1 MSDPLDNLLDE
12 VRADLGSR
20 EVKSVDWDAVDRSL
34 FARIEGERKAE
45 QARLAPP
52 RHRGLTLT
60 AVGVVAAAALLAVV
74 VGKTREPVDAEGTMT
89 VEGAGTLTFLS
100 GDGQVLAGGQVLVDG
115 KPATTGMGM
124 RLGDVIETRSAQAT
138 LDRPGRLTLIL
149 EPGTRAVVTHVEGTL
164 VLALERGALEAQ
176 VVPVPVGEAFA
187 VDVGGSRVAVH
198 GTHLRVARLS
208 ALDARDPGQGRVVV
222 DLNEGVVA
230 VGEAPRAGSVIGTLV
245 NAPAHVEYDAA
256 DPAGTL
262 TQTHDPAAVRP
273 PFRPAVPEAV
283 PSVATHA
290 EPLPVHVAAPLAAE
304 PRPEGRAAPGVP
316 PKPDPEPA
324 PAASEA
330 PAETAVA
337 EAVRACMA
345 SRPSVD
351 NGTVVVSVVVST
363 TLHLDLFDDGAVRAA
378 RFDPP
383 VAPDVNACA
392 AQAIYRERFGHGGTA
407 AIRVDFTK

>member
-1 MSDPLDNLLDE
+1 MSDPLDDLLDE

-20 EVKSVDWDAVDRSL
+20 EAKSVDWDAVDRSL

-52 RHRGLTLT
+52 RHRGLTLA
-60 AVGVVAAAALLAVV
+60 AVGLVASAALLAVV
-74 VGKTREPVDAEGTMT
+74 VGKTREPVEAEGTAA
-89 VEGAGTLTFLS
+89 VEAAGTLTFQS
-100 GDGQVLAGGQVLVDG
+100 GDGQMLADGQVLVDG
-115 KPATTGMGM
+115 KPATTGAGM
-124 RLGDVIETRSAQAT
+124 RLGEVIETRSTQAT

-176 VVPVPVGEAFA
+176 VVPVLVGEAFA

-198 GTHLRVARLS
+198 GTHLRVARLGGP
-208 ALDARDPGQGRVVV
+208 DPRDPGQGRVVV

-230 VGEAPRAGSVIGTLV
+230 VGDAPRAGSVIGTLV

-273 PFRPAVPEAV
+273 AFRPMVPDAVSSP
-283 PSVATHA
+283 VAHA
-290 EPLPVHVAAPLAAE
+290 EPLPVHVAASPAAE

-316 PKPDPEPA
+316 PKPA
-324 PAASEA
+324 PTASEVR
-330 PAETAVA
+330 AEAAVA

-351 NGTVVVSVVVST
+351 NVTVVVST

-407 AIRVDFTK
+407 AIRVDFSN

>member
-20 EVKSVDWDAVDRSL
+20 EAKSVDWDAVDRSL

-52 RHRGLTLT
+52 RHRGLTL
-60 AVGVVAAAALLAVV
+60 AFVGLVAAAALLAVV
-74 VGKTREPVDAEGTMT
+74 VGKTREPVDADGTAA
-89 VEGAGTLTFLS
+89 VEGAGTLTFQS
-100 GDGQVLAGGQVLVDG
+100 GEGQVLADGQVLVDG
-115 KPATTGMGM
+115 KPATTGAGI
-124 RLGDVIETRSAQAT
+124 RLGDVIETRAAQAT
-138 LDRPGRLTLIL
+138 LDRPGKLTLIL
-149 EPGTRAVVTHVEGTL
+149 EPGTRAAITHVEGTL

-198 GTHLRVARLS
+198 GTHLRVARLNGP
-208 ALDARDPGQGRVVV
+208 DARDPGQGRVVV

-230 VGEAPRAGSVIGTLV
+230 VGDAPRTGSVIGTLV
-245 NAPAHVEYDAA
+245 NAPAHVEYEAA

-273 PFRPAVPEAV
+273 PFRPVVVEAV
-283 PSVATHA
+283 PGPASHA
-290 EPLPVHVAAPLAAE
+290 EPPPVHVATSPAVE
-304 PRPEGRAAPGVP
+304 PRPESRAAAGAP
-316 PKPDPEPA
+316 PKPAPTAPEVR
-324 PAASEA
+324 
-330 PAETAVA
+330 AETAVA

-351 NGTVVVSVVVST
+351 NVRVVVST

-378 RFDPP
+378 RFEPP

-392 AQAIYRERFGHGGTA
+392 AQAIYRERFGHGGSA
-407 AIRVDFTK
+407 AIRVDFSN